1 MTFKRLITT
10 MTNFLCDSSYPHVNI
25 KIEKN
30 KEEEEEKY
38 DKLTRRL

>member
-1 MTFKRLITT
+1 MMTFKKLITT
-10 MTNFLCDSSYPHVNI
+10 MTNFHCDSSYPHVNI

-30 KEEEEEKY
+30 KEEEEKY